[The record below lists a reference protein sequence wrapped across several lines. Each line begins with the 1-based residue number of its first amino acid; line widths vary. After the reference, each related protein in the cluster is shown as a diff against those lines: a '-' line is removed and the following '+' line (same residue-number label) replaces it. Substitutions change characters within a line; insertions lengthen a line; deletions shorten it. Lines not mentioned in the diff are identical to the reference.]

1 MLDHQILAC
10 DLGGTRMRIALVSL
24 QGRVHDKQVVL
35 SLDNNPNTLIDAL
48 RTALEQAPGK
58 VEGAVIGVPGM
69 VDYHNQEV
77 VKLPNLAAWEGAISG
92 QRLSDALG
100 LETLLANDADLGA
113 LGEYRYGAGRGSQD
127 IVYVAAGTGVGSGV
141 VLNGRLLKGRFSL
154 GEIGHTIIDRTTGGT
169 VEELASGIALRRSMG
184 LDVSELAERAGKG
197 DPEAARV
204 FEQLRRDLAIGIY
217 NLVHCFSPELV
228 VVGGGMTTAGEPLL
242 EPMRAMLARA
252 GPYRLASSVRVVRA
266 EAGDDVGLLG
276 AAAFWSETHLS

>member
-1 MLDHQILAC
+1 MPDRQILAC

-24 QGRVHDKQVVL
+24 QGHVHDKQVVL

-58 VEGAVIGVPGM
+58 IEGAVIGVPGM

-77 VKLPNLAAWEGAISG
+77 VKLPNLAAWEGTISG
-92 QRLSDALG
+92 QRLSSALG

-127 IVYVAAGTGVGSGV
+127 IVYVAAGTGVGSGI

-169 VEELASGIALRRSMG
+169 VEELASGIALRRSLG

-197 DPEAARV
+197 DPEAQAEKAMENAKVLLEEAGARMEDICKITTYV
-204 FEQLRRDLAIGIY
+204 TEREYRYDVYPVIAKHLKDVCPVSTG
-217 NLVHCFSPELV
+217 LV
-228 VVGGGMTTAGEPLL
+228 VKG
-242 EPMRAMLARA
+242 LAETYIDFEIDIFAVIPEDRM
-252 GPYRLASSVRVVRA
+252 P
-266 EAGDDVGLLG
+266 
-276 AAAFWSETHLS
+276 AA